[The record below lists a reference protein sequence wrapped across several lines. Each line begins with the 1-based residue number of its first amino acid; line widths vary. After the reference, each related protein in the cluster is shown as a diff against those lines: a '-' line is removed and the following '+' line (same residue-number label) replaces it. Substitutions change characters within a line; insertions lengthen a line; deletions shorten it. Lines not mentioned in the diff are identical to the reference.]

1 MFAFFSFILRTM
13 CGVLGIVVKEENA
26 SIDIKSKTRVIISN
40 HITNIDHLAVDL
52 VLPCIVPGVWDLP
65 KYLNWGLG
73 FHDFGVKQGRD
84 VLIENVKMHLN
95 SSEGPIPIL
104 CYPEGATTN
113 GRVGL
118 LKFGSWLFTL
128 DCQMQPIY
136 ISIWR
141 PTPIRISTSVL
152 GSRWWSDL
160 FWFLVVPFTVFTIK

>member
-1 MFAFFSFILRTM
+1 M

-73 FHDFGVKQGRD
+73 FHDFGVKHGRD

-95 SSEGPIPIL
+95 STSGPIPIL

-113 GRVGL
+113 GKTGL
-118 LKFGSWLFTL
+118 LKFGSWLFTIETP
-128 DCQMQPIY
+128 MQPIY
-136 ISIWR
+136 ITVYR
-141 PTPIRISTSVL
+141 PLLPISVSVL

>member
-1 MFAFFSFILRTM
+1 M
-13 CGVLGIVVKEENA
+13 
-26 SIDIKSKTRVIISN
+26 
-40 HITNIDHLAVDL
+40 AVDL

-65 KYLNWGLG
+65 KVLNWGLG

-95 SSEGPIPIL
+95 STDSPIPIL

-118 LKFGSWLFTL
+118 LKFSSWLFTL
-128 DCQMQPIY
+128 DTPMQPIV
-136 ISIWR
+136 ISVWR
-141 PTPIRISTSVL
+141 PIKVSPSVL

-160 FWFLVVPFTVFTIK
+160 FWFLIVPFSVFTIK